1 MSYETRVHGSSVGH
15 PLSTLAEIAG
25 GGKGW
30 SRSVNAAR
38 RAVDREQAPLTP
50 ARLSFLNRRMLS
62 PKRTAAWVVVLLL
75 LLALAPAG
83 IVLHEHDVRAA
94 DHADC
99 DACHFRHLSGVES
112 DGAPASPAPAL
123 VARAAVSAVTGGERG
138 AALGIR
144 PTRGPPA

>member
-1 MSYETRVHGSSVGH
+1 MV
-15 PLSTLAEIAG
+15 P
-25 GGKGW
+25 
-30 SRSVNAAR
+30 
-38 RAVDREQAPLTP
+38 Q
-50 ARLSFLNRRMLS
+50 
-62 PKRTAAWVVVLLL
+62 KRTAAWAAMLLF

-83 IVLHEHDVRAA
+83 LVLHEHDGQAA

-112 DGAPASPAPAL
+112 DGAPASPAPDL
-123 VARAAVSAVTGGERG
+123 VARAVVDATADGERG